1 MLEKNRKIRF
11 LDLAAVHA
19 ELRDEIEAAILDV
32 SRSGTYLLGS
42 KLATFEDEFANYT
55 GAKYCA
61 GVSNGLDALK
71 LALLSVGVSPGD
83 EVIVPAHTFIATWLA
98 VSQVGAVPVPIEPEW
113 DTMNIDPSNL
123 QASITSKTK
132 AILVTHL
139 YGMPANL
146 RPLIGIAR
154 QNGIPI
160 IEDAAQAQGAS
171 YFNKKIGGHSDLVC
185 WSFYPGKNL
194 GAMGDAGGITTNSA
208 EYDEKIR
215 ALRNYGAL
223 KKYVHTII
231 GFNCRMD
238 EVQAAILSVKLRKLD
253 EWNLRRHYLADV
265 YKRHLSN
272 LPIVLPY
279 QEDNYLSSWHL
290 YVIRT
295 PLRNKL
301 YEHLISNGCDVLIHY
316 PIAPHK
322 QDCYK
327 STFINAQFPITE
339 KISDE
344 ALSLPISPHHNE
356 SDIEYVCGVIK
367 DFFNSV

>member
-1 MLEKNRKIRF
+1 MPENNRKIRF
-11 LDLAAVHA
+11 LDLAAAHT
-19 ELRDEIEAAILDV
+19 ELQGEIEAAILDV

-42 KLATFEDEFANYT
+42 KLATFESEFASYT
-55 GAKYCA
+55 DAKYCI

-71 LALLSVGVSPGD
+71 LALLSVGVSQGD

-98 VSQVGAVPVPIEPEW
+98 VSEVGAVPVPVESEW
-113 DTMNIDPSNL
+113 GSMNVDPINL
-123 QASITSKTK
+123 QTFITSKTK

-146 RPLIGIAR
+146 EPLIGIAR

-171 YFNKKIGGHSDLVC
+171 YFKKKIGSHSDIVC

-215 ALRNYGAL
+215 ILRNYGSL
-223 KKYVHTII
+223 KKYVHTVI

-238 EVQAAILSVKLRKLD
+238 EVQAAVLSIKLRKLD
-253 EWNLRRHYLADV
+253 EWNSRRNRLADI
-265 YKRHLSN
+265 YRRHLSS
-272 LPIVLPY
+272 LPILLPF
-279 QEDNYLSSWHL
+279 QPDNYQSSWHL

-295 PLRNKL
+295 PLRDKL
-301 YEHLISNGCDVLIHY
+301 HEYLVANGCDVLIHY
-316 PIAPHK
+316 PTPPHK

-327 STFINAQFPITE
+327 KTFIDAKFPITE
-339 KISDE
+339 KISNE
-344 ALSLPISPHHNE
+344 VLSLPISPHHDE
-356 SDIEYVCGVIK
+356 GDIEYVCKVIEN
-367 DFFNSV
+367 FFSAI